1 MTLFLGYTSDVL
13 MNVFTFPLD
22 TVVNG
27 SIKEGIPWHSLANR
41 LLSSSS
47 PISKLYGGFSAK
59 LLGGFKPAIQFL
71 LLTRRALGVLE

>member
-1 MTLFLGYTSDVL
+1 

-27 SIKEGIPWHSLANR
+27 SIKEGIPWHTLANR

-71 LLTRRALGVLE
+71 LSDKARAWRLEQQGPRT